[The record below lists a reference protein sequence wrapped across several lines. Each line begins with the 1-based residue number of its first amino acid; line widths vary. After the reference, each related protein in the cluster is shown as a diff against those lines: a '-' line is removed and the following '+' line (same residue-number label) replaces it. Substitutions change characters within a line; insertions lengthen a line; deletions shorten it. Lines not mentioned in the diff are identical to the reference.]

1 MERHKKPNRL
11 PAPLV
16 VAERCMAR
24 AWQDDIDDRS
34 RRLLEQ
40 AHDTIHVL
48 AGRVVKLAA
57 FTERQEAR
65 S

>member
-1 MERHKKPNRL
+1 VKRKKRI

-16 VAERCMAR
+16 VAQRCAER
-24 AWQDDIDDRS
+24 AWDDDTDDTS

-40 AHDTIHVL
+40 AADTIRLL
-48 AGRVVKLAA
+48 AGRVVRLAA

>member
-1 MERHKKPNRL
+1 MKRKKRL

-16 VAERCMAR
+16 VAQRCSER
-24 AWQDDIDDRS
+24 AWDDDTDDIS

-40 AHDTIHVL
+40 AADTIRIL

>member
-1 MERHKKPNRL
+1 MKRKKRL

-16 VAERCMAR
+16 VAQRCSER
-24 AWQDDIDDRS
+24 AWDDDTDDRS
-34 RRLLEQ
+34 RKLLEQ
-40 AHDTIHVL
+40 ASDTIRLL
-48 AGRVVKLAA
+48 AGRVVRLAA

>member
-1 MERHKKPNRL
+1 
-11 PAPLV
+11 
-16 VAERCMAR
+16 MAR